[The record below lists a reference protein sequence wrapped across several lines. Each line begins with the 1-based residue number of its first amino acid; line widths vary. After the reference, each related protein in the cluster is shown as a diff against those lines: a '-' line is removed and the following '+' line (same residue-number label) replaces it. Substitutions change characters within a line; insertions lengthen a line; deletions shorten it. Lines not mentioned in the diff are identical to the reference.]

1 VTTRTKELFHKM
13 KINTSFLILEPQ
25 RWKENEDYVHG
36 QVRMR
41 NLLVVNDL
49 AERGVKL
56 FEDYNKILTND
67 EDENSFYYKL
77 LKPTEELF
85 QLKLRK
91 KPHWLH

>member
-67 EDENSFYYKL
+67 EDEKQFL
-77 LKPTEELF
+77 LQVVEANRRAVPVKAT
-85 QLKLRK
+85 
-91 KPHWLH
+91 